1 MSYGK
6 DKCKALKQVRSEIAS
21 ANEIEYTPA
30 VCTHKG
36 DCAGTCPM
44 CEVEMRYIEQQ
55 LSLRRMLGKAVV
67 VAGLGLA
74 VAAPAQ
80 AQEACDTVA
89 TQQTCKNEIFGEVP
103 GFRPPCFPGGDARL
117 MKYVAEHIDYSR
129 LPKEAHIEGK
139 PRVIVQFCVM
149 KDGSVDSV
157 KVARS
162 LGPQFDAEAVR
173 VVKSLPKFTP
183 GMEHGKLADIGY
195 TLPVKFNLEALGGNQ
210 EPQPAEPIVPPVEG
224 WTSLTKLRLKK
235 SRISVRPK

>member
-1 MSYGK
+1 MERGK
-6 DKCKALKQVRSEIAS
+6 ETCRALKDLRQRIAD
-21 ANEIEYTPA
+21 ANDIAYTPTE
-30 VCTHKG
+30 CHHKG
-36 DCAGTCPM
+36 DCAGTCPA
-44 CEVEMRYIEQQ
+44 CEAEVQYIEQQ

-67 VAGLGLA
+67 VAGLSLG
-74 VAAPAQ
+74 VASCTNAPAQ

-89 TQQTCKNEIFGEVP
+89 AQQTSNDEIFGEVP
-103 GFRPPCFPGGDARL
+103 GFRMPCFPGGDARL

-183 GMEHGKLADIGY
+183 GMEHGELADIGY
-195 TLPVKFNLEALGGNQ
+195 TLPVNFNLPDEKKNQ
-210 EPQPAEPIVPPVEG
+210 LETP
-224 WTSLTKLRLKK
+224 SK
-235 SRISVRPK
+235 